1 MSVSKCAD
9 CSYEFPNVND
19 EFACPECGCNR
30 KNKSVVLHETIHITE
45 KVSIT
50 KEGNRTIKNYYALV
64 LAIIITITAIY
75 TLSLDS
81 VFSVNIVINVFL
93 GMLDIMAFYLAF
105 TKSHFK
111 ETSS

>member
-30 KNKSVVLHETIHITE
+30 KNKSIVINETVHITDS
-45 KVSIT
+45 VSIT

-64 LAIIITITAIY
+64 LVIIITITAFY

-81 VFSVNIVINVFL
+81 VFLVNVVITAFL
-93 GMLDIMAFYLAF
+93 GILDTMAFYLAI
-105 TKSHFK
+105 TKYHFK
-111 ETSS
+111 ETS